1 MEAHLLELMREY
13 GYGILFIWSILE
25 GESGL
30 VMAGLFSHTG
40 DMNLY
45 LAIGFAG
52 VGAFVG
58 DQIYFYLGRFKKTYV
73 IRKFSSQRRKIALAK
88 RMLQKYGWYII
99 FFQRYIYGM
108 RTIIPLTIGLTG
120 YSAKQFAI
128 INFCSAFCWSALIIT
143 PVWYFG
149 EPILKILSVLRAHW
163 YYALPVVFLVIGSI
177 YLLIRKRTAPKEY

>member
-40 DMNLY
+40 DMNIFM
-45 LAIGFAG
+45 AIGFAG

-58 DQIYFYLGRFKKTYV
+58 DQIYFYLGRFKKGYV

-99 FFQRYIYGM
+99 FMQRYIYGM

-120 YSAKQFAI
+120 YSAKEFAI
-128 INFCSAFCWSALIIT
+128 INFCSALCWSALIIT

-149 EPILKILSVLRAHW
+149 EPILKMLAILRAHW
-163 YYALPVVFLVIGSI
+163 YYALPVILFVIVGI
-177 YLLIRKRTAPKEY
+177 YLFIRHRTTPKEY